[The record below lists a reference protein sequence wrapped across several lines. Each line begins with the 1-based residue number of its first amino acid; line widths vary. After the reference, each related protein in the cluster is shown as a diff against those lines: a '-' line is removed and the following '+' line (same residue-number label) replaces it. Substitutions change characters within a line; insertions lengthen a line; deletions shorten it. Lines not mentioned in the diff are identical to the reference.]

1 MSQSLSAQK
10 RAFLFLQGPCS
21 LLFPRIADRLRNH
34 GHAVHKINFNSGDV
48 AYWTPRKA
56 LWFRDKLSEL
66 PEFLESVWL
75 KHGIS
80 DQILFGDCRPVHK
93 AAALRAEQ
101 FGVRSYVFDGGYFR
115 PLWITLER
123 EGVNGHSLLPRDPDW
138 FWKTGK
144 RLPEPSAPQ
153 LFQPSFTTQAAHD
166 VLYHLAGLSNPI
178 LFPHYKKHVS
188 IMAPIEYAAYL
199 KRFSL
204 LKLCKH
210 KEAQIISTLLS
221 DKTPFFLLPLQLNS
235 DAQIIN
241 HSHFENMSEV
251 VEFVMRSFAN
261 HAPKNARLVIKNHP
275 LDMGLVNYQKNIALL
290 AQALDIAER
299 IIYIESGNISAL
311 LAQAAGTV
319 TVNSTS
325 GSAALELGCPI
336 IALADPIYN
345 LPGLTFQGSLDDFW
359 TVRPKPDPELFHC
372 FRKTVMYATQI
383 NGSLYCDYGTKLAAE
398 NAARVLE
405 VEKSPLEELL

>member
-1 MSQSLSAQK
+1 LSADK
-10 RAFLFLQGPCS
+10 RSFLFLQGPCS
-21 LLFPRIADRLRNH
+21 LLFARIADRLRNH

-48 AYWTPRKA
+48 AYWSPRKA
-56 LWFRDKLSEL
+56 IWFRDKLQDL
-66 PEFLESVWL
+66 PELLETIWV

-93 AAALRAEQ
+93 AAAMRAER

-138 FWKTGK
+138 FRETGG
-144 RLPEPSAPQ
+144 RLPEPPAPQ
-153 LFQPSFTTQAAHD
+153 RFKPSFTTQATHD
-166 VLYHLAGLSNPI
+166 VLYHLAGIGNPV
-178 LFPHYKKHVS
+178 LFPYYKNHVPVA
-188 IMAPIEYAAYL
+188 APIEYAAYL

-204 LKLCKH
+204 LKLNKP
-210 KEAQIISTLLS
+210 KEERIIGSLLS
-221 DKTPFFLLPLQLNS
+221 DAAPFFLLPLQLNS

-251 VEFVMRSFAN
+251 IAFVMRSFAG
-261 HAPKNARLVIKNHP
+261 HAPTHTRLVIKNHP
-275 LDMGLVNYQKNIALL
+275 LDIGLVNYRQNIARL
-290 AQALDIAER
+290 AHELDLVGR
-299 IIYIESGNISAL
+299 IVYIESGNITDL
-311 LAQAAGTV
+311 LAHAAGTV

-325 GSAALELGCPI
+325 GSAALALSCPI
-336 IALADPIYN
+336 ITLADPIYN
-345 LPGLTFQGSLDDFW
+345 LPGLTFQGRLDEFW
-359 TVRPKPDPELFHC
+359 AVLPKPDAELFSC

-383 NGSLYCDYGTKLAAE
+383 NGSLYCNYGTNLAAE

-405 VEKSPLEELL
+405 AEKSPLEELL